1 MRNIDELNLLFYKDY
16 FEPMA
21 LSEKQ
26 KEDRI
31 KAAIEFEELLFDYII
46 TVALDNEFDIDSDTK
61 EVFIEE
67 YSDAV
72 KEFIDDDDFV
82 ELYVVMLANFL
93 EETTIKHKGQEYYTS
108 YQRALE
114 LSAGEASNV
123 LNRKDY
129 KEAVKDGKH
138 YKIWQSFHDEKV
150 RATHEALDG
159 EIKPIDK
166 LFNVGAAIMR
176 FPHDIEYADD
186 FPEETCNCRCSIDY
200 F

>member
-1 MRNIDELNLLFYKDY
+1 MSREEWLQAKRNSLNGKKFGMLTVIGYSHTEGKHSYYKCVCDCGN
-16 FEPMA
+16 E
-21 LSEKQ
+21 
-26 KEDRI
+26 
-31 KAAIEFEELLFDYII
+31 II
-46 TVALDNEFDIDSDTK
+46 TRRDGLVNGHTSSCGCVRDEWSHSGKLNRK
-61 EVFIEE
+61 HGL
-67 YSDAV
+67 Y
-72 KEFIDDDDFV
+72 DDDFV

-159 EIKPIDK
+159 EIK
-166 LFNVGAAIMR
+166 G
-176 FPHDIEYADD
+176 
-186 FPEETCNCRCSIDY
+186 T
-200 F
+200 